1 MIITILLVTV
11 AAMYLARYLQV
22 QRLKRNEDR
31 AERRQRLMEETMFR
45 IREADRKNGDAQAA
59 DNP

>member
-1 MIITILLVTV
+1 MIITVLLITV
-11 AAMYLARYLQV
+11 AAMYLVRYLQV
-22 QRLKRNEDR
+22 MRLKRNEDR

-45 IREADRKNGDAQAA
+45 IREADRKNGEAQAA